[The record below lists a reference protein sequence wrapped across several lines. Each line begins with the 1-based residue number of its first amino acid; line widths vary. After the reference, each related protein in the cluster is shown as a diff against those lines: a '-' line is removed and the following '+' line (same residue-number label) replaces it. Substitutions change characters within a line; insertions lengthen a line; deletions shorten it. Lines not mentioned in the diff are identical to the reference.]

1 MSHNLPNRLE
11 VGDKYSSVVEAEVV
25 GSADVIV
32 VGGGTAGCLAAL
44 AAARQGVKVLLIE
57 NRGFLGGMMTAGNAG
72 LTKYTVHD
80 SRPDAYDR
88 IEQALDKDAAS
99 VQIIGGISMEMT
111 RRLIDN
117 GMAVGTR
124 GQAGAYVFT
133 AQQEFKWLLLD
144 MMEEAGVDLL
154 FRSMCVDVIKKD
166 DAIRGVVVENKSGRQ
181 VLLGRVV
188 IDATGDADVAA
199 RAGAPFVIGV
209 GPDDLVAADGT
220 PHGTMMGMGAMF
232 LMGNV
237 NLEKCLGFIEAHPDK
252 FRIQECAVMG
262 LGKVGENLRKN
273 DMACF
278 YVKGGATRPWYQIYN
293 SALPGVV
300 TVHTNTGGGD
310 GLCAQDITRNE
321 LLLAKKIQK
330 EVAALKAAAPGFE
343 DAFVMH
349 VPEVGARETRHI
361 RGEYVLTARDICEA
375 RAFGDTIGRGSHPF
389 DVGPIPDSLK
399 NIELQAKYYFNI
411 PYRCLVPL
419 EVDNLLVAGRCISA
433 THEAF
438 GCIRPTG
445 PCMVTGEAAGTA
457 AGLCL
462 NEGASPRSLDV
473 SCLRRTLCEQ
483 GAVL

>member
-1 MSHNLPNRLE
+1 MSQDGLE
-11 VGDKYSSVVEAEVV
+11 VGDKYSSVLEAEVV

-32 VGGGTAGCLAAL
+32 VGGGTAGCVAAL
-44 AAARQGVKVLLIE
+44 GAAHQGARVLLIE

-80 SRPDAYDR
+80 SRPDEYDS
-88 IEQALDKDAAS
+88 IEKALEKDAAS
-99 VQIIGGISMEMT
+99 VQIIGGISMEIT
-111 RRLIDN
+111 RRLIDS
-117 GMAVGTR
+117 GIGIGTR
-124 GQAGAYVFT
+124 GQAGSYVFT
-133 AQQEFKWLLLD
+133 AQQGFKWLLLE

-154 FRSMCVDVIKKD
+154 FRSMCVDVVKKD
-166 DAIRGVVVENKSGRQ
+166 GAIRGVVVENKSGRQ

-199 RAGAPFVIGV
+199 RAGAPYVIGV
-209 GPDDLVAADGT
+209 GPDDLVAEDGT
-220 PHGTMMGMGAMF
+220 PQGTMMGMGAMF

-237 NLEKCLGFIEAHPDK
+237 DLQKCLDFIEAHPDK
-252 FRIQECAVMG
+252 FRIQEGAMMR
-262 LGKVGENLRKN
+262 LEKVGENLREKS
-273 DMACF
+273 MACF

-293 SALPGVV
+293 STLPGVV
-300 TVHTNTGGGD
+300 TLHTNTGGGN
-310 GLCAQDITRNE
+310 GLSAQDITRNE
-321 LLLAKKIQK
+321 LVLAKKIQK

-361 RGEYVLTARDICEA
+361 RGEYVLTAKDICEA
-375 RAFGDTIGRGSHPF
+375 RAFDDTIGRGSHPF
-389 DVGPIPDSLK
+389 DVSPIPDSLK
-399 NIELQAKYYFNI
+399 NVELQGKYYFNI
-411 PYRCLVPL
+411 PYRSLVPL
-419 EVDNLLVAGRCISA
+419 EVENLLVAGRCISA
-433 THEAF
+433 THEAS

-462 NEGASPRSLDV
+462 EEGSLPRSLDV
-473 SCLRRTLCEQ
+473 SRLRQALSEQ